1 MSGAFGDAASCSSQH
16 LNSPT
21 GSAWHF
27 RRQSK
32 AIARELF
39 SGFFSDS
46 MALKDASVSLERLWM
61 ERARRVR
68 VDCSDGERLKQD

>member
-1 MSGAFGDAASCSSQH
+1 
-16 LNSPT
+16 
-21 GSAWHF
+21 
-27 RRQSK
+27 
-32 AIARELF
+32 
-39 SGFFSDS
+39 